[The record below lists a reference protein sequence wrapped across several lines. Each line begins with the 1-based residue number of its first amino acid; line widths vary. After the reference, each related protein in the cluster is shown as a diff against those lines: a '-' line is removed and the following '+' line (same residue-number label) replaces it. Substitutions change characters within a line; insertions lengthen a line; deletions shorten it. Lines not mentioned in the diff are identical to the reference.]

1 MLGCCLVVVV
11 GGSVGVVVE
20 VVSVVVEGSK
30 ISVELNLLDSVES
43 VESVRLV
50 FNIL

>member
-20 VVSVVVEGSK
+20 AGSVGSSSK